1 MLTPAPSVPDI
12 SLYQAHAHSGLRRL
26 VGDDGP
32 SPYWAFGWA
41 GGTVLARYILDHP
54 QVVKGRRVF
63 DLGTG
68 SGIVAVA
75 AMKAGA
81 ASVMAVD
88 VDPLAALAARLNAEA
103 NGVLFDIQTTDYL
116 DGAPPDCDVMTV
128 GDVFFEAGLALRV
141 TAFLTRCQ
149 AAGVEIL
156 VGDPGRK
163 PLPLNNLEHVA
174 GYDVPDFGQ
183 SGVVPAKVYRFRS
196 AAS

>member
-1 MLTPAPSVPDI
+1 MPEI
-12 SLYQAHAHSGLRRL
+12 SLYQAHARSGLRRL

-54 QVVKGRRVF
+54 QVVRGRRVL

-68 SGIVAVA
+68 SGIVAIA
-75 AMKAGA
+75 AFKAGA
-81 ASVMAVD
+81 ASVTAVD
-88 VDPLAALAARLNAEA
+88 IDPLAAIAAGLNTEA

-116 DGAPPDCDVMTV
+116 DGSPPDCDVMTV
-128 GDVFFEAGLALRV
+128 GDVFFDAELAVRV
-141 TAFLTRCQ
+141 EAFLTHCQ
-149 AAGVEIL
+149 VAGIEVL

-163 PLPLNNLEHVA
+163 PLPLHNLDEVA

-183 SGVVPAKVYRFRS
+183 PGVVPAKVYRFRS